1 MSESPVRYGTARLM
15 KMADSMVAS
24 KITGSVADLNVSSS
38 TRMIAQ
44 MAMRFVV
51 WLSTVTTAR
60 MS

>member
-1 MSESPVRYGTARLM
+1 
-15 KMADSMVAS
+15 MADSMVAS

-60 MS
+60 MSERLVAYPADMLSSP